1 MMKKRKAFCRLWK
14 RIDLP
19 VSLAVVLLL
28 FSILGFCFY
37 GQGIAGKNELNIYE
51 DRITLWGSENQEYT
65 FQEADEMRRRNAEN
79 ETSYSY
85 ALWCSLENCELKN
98 ENLKRSTQTEVYVA
112 EGNSQLILASDVFLD
127 GSLQQVCLIG
137 TAAAQEL
144 FGVSDAAGL
153 SLTFDGNTYTV
164 IGMLTDVENGAVFQA
179 RDLREVKLNR
189 MNLQRT
195 GEESLASLESSI
207 EADLGFSG
215 RAADYKSL
223 CDIADMMGSGVFF
236 LLWLWLLHLI
246 LAELKRYRCLA
257 LGSSGKETAAAD
269 GYISY
274 RETPAQKEQVIRVVQ
289 SSTLSLKGMLFRL
302 ACLGGA
308 FVLLAVFWK
317 CYVKIPEEMIPA
329 KWSDF
334 AFWGR
339 LITEKTE
346 RMSLWIRCEKSASEM
361 LYLADFVRTVVYLGA
376 AYLCY
381 FLIRAVLFGRKMMQK
396 ERKNIT

>member
-1 MMKKRKAFCRLWK
+1 MRKKRKAFCRLWK

-28 FSILGFCFY
+28 LSILGFCFY

-51 DRITLWGSENQEYT
+51 DRITLRGSENQEYT
-65 FQEADEMRRRNAEN
+65 FQEADEIRWRNAEN

-112 EGNSQLILASDVFLD
+112 EGNSQLVLDSDVLLD

-257 LGSSGKETAAAD
+257 PGSSGKEA
-269 GYISY
+269 
-274 RETPAQKEQVIRVVQ
+274 PALKEDALWGERMSPVY
-289 SSTLSLKGMLFRL
+289 LKGILLRI

-317 CYVKIPEEMIPA
+317 CYVKIPEEMISA

-346 RMSLWIRCEKSASEM
+346 RMSLWIRCEKNASEM
-361 LYLADFVRTVVYLGA
+361 LYLAGFVRTVVYLGA

-381 FLIRAVLFGRKMMQK
+381 FLIRAVLFGRKMAQK